1 MDAQTRSIPMVAT
14 TSTTFVWASLLVA
27 TPITTNTK
35 NAMPVTIKNGL
46 PRYVKPRPGKK
57 KLRTAVI
64 AGFFFFMDTL
74 PSEPNRQWSEPYD
87 IRGHM
92 SNAHGLYYPHTS
104 WRISPQPEF
113 CAVSL

>member
-1 MDAQTRSIPMVAT
+1 MLAQTRSIPMVAT

-46 PRYVKPRPGKK
+46 PRYVKPRLGKK

-74 PSEPNRQWSEPYD
+74 PS
-87 IRGHM
+87 RGQPTIIVNHTIFPGDM
-92 SNAHGLYYPHTS
+92 SNAHGQYYP
-104 WRISPQPEF
+104 
-113 CAVSL
+113 LG